1 MQVKYN
7 LYLLLK
13 SIILSIVIS
22 LNIVK
27 ELTKFRLT
35 LSVVFSSFISYFL
48 GVEVIDYIQVSLL
61 LIGGILIVGSSNIFN
76 QIIEKDLDK
85 LMARTK
91 NRPLPKKEISQRL
104 ALFIAVICSLLGI
117 FLMYLINVKVAILAS
132 ISLFLYTAVYTPMK
146 LISPL
151 SVFIG
156 AIPGAFPFMIGWVA
170 ATNNIGIEAV
180 TLFLMQFFWQF
191 PHFWSI
197 GWSQNR
203 DYQKAGFKMLP
214 TGKKDN
220 STSAQILFYSFWAVI
235 ISIIPFFGFTGELKL
250 SPIGLIVVLLLGI
263 FLIYKSY
270 KLFIDGKNKNARKL
284 MVTSVIYLTFVQLTF
299 LFDKIL
305 NL

>member
-1 MQVKYN
+1 MHLKLVVLVK
-7 LYLLLK
+7 
-13 SIILSIVIS
+13 SVS

-48 GVEVIDYIQVSLL
+48 GAEVIDYIQLSLL
-61 LIGGILIVGSSNIFN
+61 LIGGIFIVGSSNIFN

-91 NRPLPKKEISQRL
+91 NRPLPKKEISQSL
-104 ALFIAVICSLLGI
+104 ALFIAIICSLLGI
-117 FLMYLINVKVAILAS
+117 FLMYLINIKVAILAS
-132 ISLFLYTAVYTPMK
+132 ISLFLYVAVYTPMK
-146 LISPL
+146 LISPF

-170 ATNNIGIEAV
+170 ATNSIGIEAI

-197 GWSQNR
+197 GWSQNK
-203 DYQKAGFKMLP
+203 DYEKAGFKMLP
-214 TGKKDN
+214 TLKKDN

-235 ISIIPFFGFTGELKL
+235 LSIIPFFGFTGKLKL
-250 SPIGLIVVLLLGI
+250 SLIGLIAVSMLGF

-270 KLFIDGKNKNARKL
+270 NLFINGNNENARKL